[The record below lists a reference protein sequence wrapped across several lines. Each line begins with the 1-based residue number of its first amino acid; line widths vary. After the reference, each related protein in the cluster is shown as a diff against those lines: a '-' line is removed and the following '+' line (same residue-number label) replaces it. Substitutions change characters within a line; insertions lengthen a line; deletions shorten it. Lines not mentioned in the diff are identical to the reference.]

1 MVEHTMDVS
10 SWLRKQL
17 EETSPDLLRV
27 MVKEFA
33 EALMSADA
41 DAVCGAGYG
50 ERTPER
56 VNRRNGYR
64 ERDWDTRVG
73 SIELAVPKLREGSYF
88 PDWLLQP
95 RRRAEQAFVSVIAD
109 AYLAGVSTRRVE
121 KLVQQLGV
129 ERMSKSQV
137 SRLAKSLDAIVED
150 FRTRPLDGAPYA
162 YVTLGCAGGQVPR
175 GRPHG
180 QRLRR
185 ARGRRQ
191 PGRLPRVA
199 RPRRRHRRGR
209 RRLARLRA
217 RPGRARP
224 RGVKLVSSDA
234 HPGLVDAIAATLPG
248 AAWQRCR
255 THFMRNLLT
264 RVPKSAQSFVATM
277 VRTIFAQPDAATVH
291 EQHGRI
297 VAQLEQR
304 FPEAAAL
311 LDEAGP
317 DLLAFTGFPK
327 EHWRQLWSNNSL
339 ERLNK
344 EIRRRTD
351 VVGIFP
357 DRASIVRL
365 VGAVLAEQNDEWA
378 VARRYMSADSIAKA
392 LTDPVDEPEEVIA
405 IAAAA

>member
-1 MVEHTMDVS
+1 VVEHTMDVQG
-10 SWLRKQL
+10 WLRKQL
-17 EETSPDLLRV
+17 EGASPDLLRA
-27 MVKEFA
+27 MVKEMAETLMGA
-33 EALMSADA
+33 EADML
-41 DAVCGAGYG
+41 CGAGYG
-50 ERTPER
+50 ERSPER

-64 ERDWDTRVG
+64 ERPWDTRVG

-88 PDWLLQP
+88 PDWLLEP

-137 SRLAKSLDAIVED
+137 SRLAKSLDQIVED
-150 FRTRPLDGAPYA
+150 FRTRPLDGSPYA
-162 YVTLGCAGGQVPR
+162 YVTLDALVVKCREGGRTVNVCVCHAVGVNKDGFR
-175 GRPHG
+175 ESLGLDVVTAEDG
-180 QRLRR
+180 AAWLAFLRSLV
-185 ARGRRQ
+185 ARG
-191 PGRLPRVA
+191 LS
-199 RPRRRHRRGR
+199 
-209 RRLARLRA
+209 
-217 RPGRARP
+217 
-224 RGVKLVSSDA
+224 GVRLVSSDA

-264 RVPKSAQSFVATM
+264 RVPTSAQSFVATM
-277 VRTIFAQPDAATVH
+277 VRTIFAQPDAQTVH
-291 EQHGRI
+291 EQHARI
-297 VAQLEQR
+297 VAQLEER

-311 LDEAGP
+311 LEEAAT
-317 DLLAFTGFPK
+317 DLLAFTSFPK
-327 EHWRQLWSNNSL
+327 DHWRQLWSNNSL

-357 DRASIVRL
+357 DRGSIVRL

-378 VARRYMSADSIAKA
+378 VGRRYMSTESIKKA
-392 LTDPVDEPEEVIA
+392 LAEPVDEPEEVMA
-405 IAAAA
+405 IATAA

>member
-1 MVEHTMDVS
+1 VVEHTMDVS
-10 SWLRKQL
+10 GWLRKQL
-17 EETSPDLLRV
+17 EEASPDLLRA
-27 MVKEFA
+27 MVKDMA

-73 SIELAVPKLREGSYF
+73 SIELALPKLREGSYF

-137 SRLAKSLDAIVED
+137 SRLAQSLDQIVED

-162 YVTLGCAGGQVPR
+162 YVTLDALVIKCREGGRTVNVCVVHAVGVNKEGFRESLGLDVVTSEDGAAWLAFIR
-175 GRPHG
+175 G
-180 QRLRR
+180 LV
-185 ARGRRQ
+185 ARG
-191 PGRLPRVA
+191 
-199 RPRRRHRRGR
+199 
-209 RRLARLRA
+209 LA
-217 RPGRARP
+217 
-224 RGVKLVSSDA
+224 GVRLVSSDA

-264 RVPKSAQSFVATM
+264 RVPKSAQGFVATM

-297 VAQLEQR
+297 VDQLEQR

-311 LDEAGP
+311 LEEAGP
-317 DLLAFTGFPK
+317 DLLAFASFPK

-351 VVGIFP
+351 VIGIFP
-357 DRASIVRL
+357 NRPAVIRL
-365 VGAVLAEQNDEWA
+365 VGAVLAEQNDEWT

-392 LTDPVDEPEEVIA
+392 LAPPADEPEEVIA

>member
-1 MVEHTMDVS
+1 VVEHTMDVS

-27 MVKEFA
+27 MVKDFA

-50 ERTPER
+50 ERSPER

-73 SIELAVPKLREGSYF
+73 SIELAVPRLREGSYF

-121 KLVQQLGV
+121 KLVQQLGI

-137 SRLAKSLDAIVED
+137 SRLAKSLDQIVED

-162 YVTLGCAGGQVPR
+162 YVTLDALVVKCREGGRTVNACVVHAVGVNRDGFRESLGLDVVTSEDGAAWLAYVR
-175 GRPHG
+175 G
-180 QRLRR
+180 LV
-185 ARGRRQ
+185 ARG
-191 PGRLPRVA
+191 
-199 RPRRRHRRGR
+199 
-209 RRLARLRA
+209 LA
-217 RPGRARP
+217 
-224 RGVKLVSSDA
+224 GVKLVSSDA

-248 AAWQRCR
+248 ASWQRCR

-277 VRTIFAQPDAATVH
+277 VRTIFAQPDAQTVH
-291 EQHGRI
+291 EQHARI
-297 VAQLEQR
+297 VEQLRTR
-304 FPEAAAL
+304 FPEAAEL
-311 LDEAGP
+311 LDEAAA
-317 DLLAFTGFPK
+317 DLLAFTSFPK
-327 EHWRQLWSNNSL
+327 EHWRQVWSNNSL

-357 DRASIVRL
+357 DRAAIIRL

-378 VARRYMSADSIAKA
+378 VARRYMSAESIAKA
-392 LTDPVDEPEEVIA
+392 LAEPVDESEEVMT

>member
-1 MVEHTMDVS
+1 MGVHA
-10 SWLRKQL
+10 WLRKQL
-17 EETSPDLLRV
+17 EQASPDLLRA
-27 MVKEFA
+27 MVKEMA
-33 EALMSADA
+33 EALMGAEADTL
-41 DAVCGAGYG
+41 CGAGYG
-50 ERTPER
+50 ERSPER

-64 ERDWDTRVG
+64 ERPWDTRVG

-88 PDWLLQP
+88 PDWLLEP

-137 SRLAKSLDAIVED
+137 SRLAKSLDQIVED

-162 YVTLGCAGGQVPR
+162 YVTLDALVVKCREGGRTVNVCVCHAVGVNKEGFR
-175 GRPHG
+175 ESLGRDVVTAEDG
-180 QRLRR
+180 AAWLAFLRSLV
-185 ARGRRQ
+185 ARG
-191 PGRLPRVA
+191 LS
-199 RPRRRHRRGR
+199 
-209 RRLARLRA
+209 
-217 RPGRARP
+217 
-224 RGVKLVSSDA
+224 GVRLVSSDA

-248 AAWQRCR
+248 ASWQRCR

-277 VRTIFAQPDAATVH
+277 VRTIFAQPDAQTVH
-291 EQHGRI
+291 EQHARI
-297 VAQLEQR
+297 VAQLEER
-304 FPEAAAL
+304 FPDAAAL
-311 LDEAGP
+311 LDQAAP
-317 DLLAFTGFPK
+317 DLLAFTAFPK
-327 EHWRQLWSNNSL
+327 DHWRQLWSNNSL

-357 DRASIVRL
+357 DRSSIVRL
-365 VGAVLAEQNDEWA
+365 VGAVLAEQHDEWA
-378 VARRYMSADSIAKA
+378 VARRYMSAESITKA
-392 LTDPVDEPEEVIA
+392 LADPADEPEEVIA